1 LASADF
7 LEAAYF
13 LGAHRFNF
21 FNLNRVIIGSFLSL
35 RAVGLVR
42 ILAAKDF
49 VADFP
54 GWNGGLSA

>member
-1 LASADF
+1 MLADF
-7 LEAAYF
+7 LEAACF
-13 LGAHRFNF
+13 SGAHRFDF
-21 FNLNRVIIGSFLSL
+21 FNLNRVITRLFLSL
-35 RAVGLVR
+35 RPVGLVR